1 MISGY
6 SAKKTS
12 IFPCALQVLR
22 IAFPLG
28 NKIKYI
34 QTMSWSIVGIF
45 SLFSL
50 CESLIDYESR
60 ERMETDYDPQ
70 DTTFN

>member
-1 MISGY
+1 M
-6 SAKKTS
+6 
-12 IFPCALQVLR
+12 LE
-22 IAFPLG
+22 G